1 MEYGVWRSVVWR
13 RGVWRGGVNVEV
25 VAQVCM

>member
-1 MEYGVWRSVVWR
+1 MEYGVWRRGVWR